1 MISNNIYKNEINFYS
16 NNEEHINTNNIKKDN
31 NKDIDYDEL
40 NYFEALN
47 EDKRNFINIVWHST
61 LCKIDII
68 AIFIHR
74 GKYEFI
80 PILISVY
87 LYSLTLDFTINAL
100 LFSDDIISSKYKNGG
115 KLKFWE
121 SWILSV
127 GSNIVSKI
135 LTNYVCILTKYNDN
149 LVFIIEQVKNKE
161 KQKKYSI
168 LILNKARRNIIM
180 YFIIQNI
187 LMLFFIY
194 YLNIFC
200 ALYSQSQ
207 LALFQNY
214 VLGSLN
220 SLLYSLGLA
229 LAISISRFIA
239 LNYHKIRLFLIS
251 KFLEN
256 T

>member
-1 MISNNIYKNEINFYS
+1 MIENNIYKNEINFYS
-16 NNEEHINTNNIKKDN
+16 NSEENINTNNIKKDN

-47 EDKRNFINIVWHST
+47 EDKRKFINIVWHSI

-68 AIFIHR
+68 AIFIHI
-74 GKYEFI
+74 GKYEYF

-87 LYSLTLDFTINAL
+87 LYSLALDFTINAL

-168 LILNKARRNIIM
+168 LILNKARKNLIM

-207 LALFQNY
+207 TALFQNY